1 MKQSQTPYADALNAF
16 SERDLVRV
24 IVPGHGAEGGGVP
37 ERLQHFIA
45 SKPFHKDFTPLLTGL
60 DKGSENPLDQAKE
73 LAAQAWNARRV
84 WFLTN
89 GASQGNRITALALRG
104 LGESLLAQRS
114 THSSF
119 VDGLVLSGLT
129 PEFVLPSLDL
139 KRGIAHGVSAEAI
152 EKRLAELPVPPVA
165 VYIISPSYF
174 GAVADIERIAAVVHA
189 HGLPLVV
196 DAAWGAHF
204 GFGSS
209 IPENPISLGADL
221 VISSTH
227 KLGGSL
233 TQSAMLHL
241 AEGPYADQ
249 LEPLINRALGLTQST
264 SENTWLLASL
274 DIARHFLVNGEHHIE
289 ASVRA
294 ADTLRRLVRETA
306 YLELVEDS
314 FGDFPDILTHDPLHV
329 AIDVSG
335 TGVSGHELKEYV
347 ANEHGVYFEASTHNS
362 VVALIGAGATPDA
375 ARIIDSIDHARSA
388 LGGGQLATTN
398 LADLGIPIPAAGRR
412 LITPRDAFMDEHDL
426 VPAREAVGRI
436 SADTLAAYPPGI
448 PNLLPGEEITQ
459 ETVDFLSTVAASPGG
474 YVRGAVD
481 RHSAMYRVVRTQS

>member
-1 MKQSQTPYADALNAF
+1 MNQSLTPYADALNAF
-16 SERDLVRV
+16 SERDLVRI

-37 ERLQHFIA
+37 EKLQHFIE

-60 DKGSENPLDQAKE
+60 DKGAGNPLDQAKM

-104 LGESLLAQRS
+104 LGEHLLAQRS

-139 KRGIAHGVSAEAI
+139 QRGIAHGVSAAAVDQ
-152 EKRLAELPVPPVA
+152 RLAELSERPVA
-165 VYIISPSYF
+165 VYVISPSYF
-174 GAVADIERIAAVVHA
+174 GAVANIEQIAEVVHR
-189 HGLPLVV
+189 HGLPLIV

-204 GFGSS
+204 GFSRS
-209 IPENPISLGADL
+209 VPDNPINLGADL
-221 VISSTH
+221 AISSTH

-249 LEPLINRALGLTQST
+249 LEPLIDRAFGLTQST

-274 DIARHFLVNGEHHIE
+274 DIARHFLANGEKRID
-289 ASVRA
+289 ASVEA
-294 ADTLRRLVRETA
+294 AESLRRLVRETD
-306 YLELVEDS
+306 YLELVEES
-314 FGDFPDILTHDPLHV
+314 FKAFPDILTHDPLHV

-335 TGVSGHELKEYV
+335 TGISGHELKEYV

-362 VVALIGAGATPDA
+362 VVALIGAGAMPDA
-375 ARIIDSIDHARSA
+375 ARIVQSIEHARVV
-388 LGGGQLATTN
+388 LGRETAPTAN
-398 LADLGIPIPAAGRR
+398 LAELGIPIPAAGRR
-412 LITPRDAFMDEHDL
+412 LMSPRDAFMKKHEI
-426 VPAREAVGRI
+426 VPASEVAGRI

-448 PNLLPGEEITQ
+448 PNLLPGEEITE
-459 ETVDFLSTVAASPGG
+459 ETVKFLSAVAASPGG
-474 YVRGAVD
+474 FIRGAVN
-481 RHSAMYRVVRTQS
+481 RNSTLYRVVSD

>member
-1 MKQSQTPYADALNAF
+1 MNQGQTPYADALNAF

-37 ERLQHFIA
+37 ERLEHFMA

-60 DKGSENPLDQAKE
+60 DKGDGNPLDQAKE
-73 LAAQAWNARRV
+73 LAAQAWKARRV

-89 GASQGNRITALALRG
+89 GASQGNRITAIALRG
-104 LGESLLAQRS
+104 MGEHLLAQRS

-129 PEFVLPSLDL
+129 PEFVLPNLDL
-139 KRGIAHGVSAEAI
+139 KRGIAHGVSAAAVE
-152 EKRLAELPVPPVA
+152 ERLAELTEPPVA

-174 GAVADIERIAAVVHA
+174 GAVADVESIAAVVHSY
-189 HGLPLVV
+189 GLPLIV

-204 GFGSS
+204 GFSS
-209 IPENPISLGADL
+209 SVPDNPINLGADL

-241 AEGPYADQ
+241 AEGPFAEK
-249 LEPLINRALGLTQST
+249 LEPLIDRAFGLTQST

-274 DIARHFLVNGEHHIE
+274 DIARHFLVTGEERIA
-289 ASVRA
+289 ASVQS
-294 ADTLRRLVRETA
+294 ADSLRQLVRENP
-306 YLELVEDS
+306 YLDLVEDS
-314 FGDFPDILTHDPLHV
+314 FAQFPDILIHDPLHV
-329 AIDVSG
+329 AIDVSA

-362 VVALIGAGATPDA
+362 VVALLGAGAMPDA
-375 ARIIDSIDHARSA
+375 IRIMESIDHARKV
-388 LGGGQLATTN
+388 LGHGSLATTD
-398 LADLGIPIPAAGRR
+398 LTELGIPIPAAGQRR
-412 LITPRDAFMDEHDL
+412 MSPREAFLRDHDL
-426 VPAREAVGRI
+426 VPASEAAGRI

-459 ETVDFLSTVAASPGG
+459 ETVDFLSAVAASPGG
-474 YVRGAVD
+474 FIRGAVD
-481 RHSAMYRVVRTQS
+481 RSGSHYRVVKA